1 MCQSSAVRR
10 GVGII
15 LGSLALAAPAG
26 AHDRPF
32 FWSVPK
38 VMRAIDDVRI
48 RVGTSVVRVDA
59 DTALC
64 AGEGPSRRRGGVRRW
79 RHFLCTYTTMTP
91 RGIGRDV
98 EFRVHVLGV
107 RRSAI
112 TDARWIADTP

>member
-1 MCQSSAVRR
+1 MRR
-10 GVGII
+10 AVGII

-38 VMRAIDDVRI
+38 VMRAIDDARV
-48 RVGTSVVRVDA
+48 RVGTNVVRIDVD
-59 DTALC
+59 TTLC
-64 AGEGPSRRRGGVRRW
+64 AGEGTSRRRRGIRRW

-98 EFRVHVLGV
+98 EFRVHVLSA

-112 TDARWIADTP
+112 TDAHWVADTP

>member
-1 MCQSSAVRR
+1 MWR
-10 GVGII
+10 GVAII
-15 LGSLALAAPAG
+15 LGSLALTLPAA

-32 FWSVPK
+32 FWSLPK
-38 VMRAIDDVRI
+38 VMRTIDDVRV
-48 RVGTSVVRVDA
+48 RAGTSVVRINA
-59 DTALC
+59 ETALC
-64 AGEGPSRRRGGVRRW
+64 AGEGTSRRRRGVRRW

-112 TDARWIADTP
+112 TDVRWVADTP